1 MNTAPS
7 FDYGNITQLTRE
19 QAVDCGENQHWQS
32 WSLEIRALF
41 QVHQSRLCMPLE
53 VYHEALT
60 KTLGR
65 IVLSH
70 EIYLNQPRLRA
81 ELLGLAGAPT
91 IDQIIAL
98 LARNVTT
105 IAVA

>member
-1 MNTAPS
+1 
-7 FDYGNITQLTRE
+7 
-19 QAVDCGENQHWQS
+19 
-32 WSLEIRALF
+32 
-41 QVHQSRLCMPLE
+41 MPLE

-98 LARNVTT
+98 LPGNVTI